1 VTTTDVPVFAGA
13 AMLYHQ
19 AGWPAVL
26 PVPPE
31 TKSPPPTGYTGAEGL
46 DTPADLL
53 NGWAS
58 GTIRHP
64 SGSSYAAYS
73 CALRMPDGVI
83 GIDVDQYTT
92 AAGRV
97 KRGAETLAKLVD
109 RWGPLPPTW
118 TSTARGADGPSRIAF
133 FRVPAGRYVS
143 VLQPDIE
150 IIQRHHRYAVVWPSV
165 HEELGTVYT
174 WYAPDGT
181 VATRLPS
188 PTDFAWAPETWAVGL
203 AEGASTAAPA
213 SASHASGDAL
223 LAALS
228 VDARPACSVMY
239 DALEA
244 AARVLAEQ
252 LDSGTRHD
260 AMTKRVHRIVQTAAM
275 GHPGLGAALPGL
287 REQWT
292 AITSGE
298 SREAEFDRML
308 LSSARKAVTVLGG
321 VQQLGDP
328 CSMFGGAAWAGL
340 AGMQV
345 DARPRPSDDRE
356 FGEDSEPFE
365 PLHLELPPKL
375 VDPSWGQVIG
385 TEPFD
390 PGVDLDHPLADAML
404 RRSFYMVRRASD
416 TKTAWLQRGAEQWT
430 LEGDLA
436 GRIVSECAALMPD
449 GDPEPIVK
457 GMPATPAQRAYKRRL
472 RMMTNGPAAA
482 VAATIRRQTDGGR
495 HPATVAVADLD
506 REPDVLWAGGWPWD
520 LRASTEVP
528 TLAAFVDPH
537 QPHLVAAGVTP
548 APVPTPRWDAFVAA
562 VWPDDDVR
570 RWALRV
576 LSIAFTGYPDAAL
589 PLLYG
594 EGGTGKTSLITL
606 LMEVLGSY
614 AHAANPKLLSDRAD
628 QFMTYQLK
636 GRRLSFI
643 DEAMREGHR
652 NAETL
657 KQLTGGGALSGSA
670 KYQNEI
676 TFQPTHTLVLTSNT
690 PPTVSD
696 AAVRRRIRLLP
707 CDGDAAEVRARRQA
721 LGARHWAVEA
731 PGVLAAM
738 MREAGAWLA
747 DPTTALVSA
756 APLSVQFLLGE
767 LVSSQDV
774 IGQWLTESV
783 MPDQVGTPSHRL
795 YVGFRGWCRDAGIRD
810 GAIAT
815 ETAWA
820 LALTQLGFDK
830 VRRRDANYRLLVVR
844 PDPGFAFTPSTPPPS
859 AFSTPSTPP
868 PAAYP
873 PHTSGVEGSWNQGGA
888 SDGQPSTIENRSSTP
903 LSTTSVEGVEGR
915 SNTLKNEVSEKGPI
929 EERTENL
936 RTLFELPSPSTDDLP
951 RQGVTS
957 EKEAVEA
964 PPHSPHAPT
973 ISPNGV
979 VGPIDAPLN
988 TLFDLQEQP
997 AAARTASPREINASE
1012 VAARAYQGQ
1021 ATKQLTKAEAR
1032 KQLAAEK
1039 RAAAIAEAITAAQGE
1054 VLALPAVVDR
1064 AGHVIPVSL
1073 EQAGAVV
1080 RGAIARS
1087 GQLDV
1092 DVETSGYPV
1101 GHPLYELRSVQLGDS
1116 VACVVL
1122 HPVTHAELIRALL
1135 AEAPTL
1141 GAFSATADL
1150 VPLAY
1155 AGLGDHDE
1163 MWMRMHDVVIPA
1175 KLADPR
1181 SIKGAAAD
1189 GLKAIAAVTLGPH
1202 AVAPGADAARSTLFT
1217 AGKWL
1222 KETKI
1227 ETPLERS
1234 GWANVN
1240 TGSTVMLRYAAS
1252 DVLDTAACG
1261 RAIPRPEPVVY
1272 ERERLAQRMTARVAY
1287 RGVRIDADHV
1297 RALTPPAEQARAAA
1311 GALVQA
1317 FGIDNPGSDMQIGQ
1331 ALDALGAPLPR
1342 SEKTG
1347 RPSVAAA
1354 VLEPLRA
1361 AEGPIGDLARAVLDY
1376 RHHDTVLGTFL
1387 APYRLLCEQGDGR
1400 ARPTV
1405 YTLGTV
1411 TGRMSCV
1418 RPNLQQLPREGG
1430 VRACIT
1436 ADPGQLMIGA
1446 DFSGVEIRVAA
1457 ALSQDPA
1464 MLAMLAEGQDLHAVI
1479 AEMVFGPG
1487 WTKANR
1493 YTVKPMVFGD
1503 MYGAGV
1509 PTMAA
1514 QGGCTPAV
1522 AQAAKDAITGRFPR
1536 YRQWSDEVRNAAKA
1550 GRTQLPTYSGRTI
1563 HLDPSLPHKA
1573 PNAAIQGTARELLID
1588 TLVRWQDTRWGDAT
1602 LLPVHDELDVFVPES
1617 EAVDATAE
1625 LVRCMET
1632 ELYGVAIVAEP
1643 AAPSFFWQDST

>member
-1 VTTTDVPVFAGA
+1 MTTTDVPVFAGA

-46 DTPADLL
+46 DTPAELL
-53 NGWAS
+53 ASWAS
-58 GTIRHP
+58 GK
-64 SGSSYAAYS
+64 YAAY
-73 CALRMPDGVI
+73 CVALRMPDGVI
-83 GIDVDQYTT
+83 GIDVDQYLK
-92 AAGRV
+92 GERQ
-97 KRGAETLAKLVD
+97 KRGAETLAGLIEK
-109 RWGPLPPTW
+109 WGPLPETW
-118 TSTARGADGPSRIAF
+118 TSTARGEGPSRIAF
-133 FRVPAGRYVS
+133 FRVPVGRYAS
-143 VLQPDIE
+143 VIQPDIE
-150 IIQRHHRYAVVWPSV
+150 IIQRHHRYAVVWPSL
-165 HEELGTVYT
+165 HSELGTVYT

-181 VATRLPS
+181 VATRLPG
-188 PTDFAWAPETWAVGL
+188 PADFPELPPSWLAGL
-203 AEGASTAAPA
+203 AEGAAAAAPA
-213 SASHASGDAL
+213 SASHASGEAL

-244 AARVLAEQ
+244 AARVLS
-252 LDSGTRHD
+252 DPDTGTRHD
-260 AMTKRVHRIVQTAAM
+260 AMTARVHRIVQTAAM

-292 AITSGE
+292 AITDGE
-298 SREAEFDRML
+298 ARDGEFERML

-328 CSMFGGAAWAGL
+328 CSMLGGSNWAGL
-340 AGMQV
+340 SGV
-345 DARPRPSDDRE
+345 TPIDARPRPADDRQ
-356 FGEDSEPFE
+356 FTDDEDSEAFE

-385 TEPFD
+385 VEPFD

-404 RRSFYMVRRASD
+404 RRTFYMVRRASD
-416 TKTAWLQRGAEQWT
+416 TKTAWLQRGAEQWY

-436 GRIVSECAALMPD
+436 GRVVSECAALMPD
-449 GDPEPIVK
+449 GDPSPVIKGEP
-457 GMPATPAQRAYKRRL
+457 PTPAQRAYKRRL
-472 RMMTNGPAAA
+472 KMMTNGPAAA

-537 QPHLVAAGVTP
+537 SPHLVAAGVTP
-548 APVPTPRWDAFVAA
+548 VAMPTPRWDAFVAA
-562 VWPDDDVR
+562 VWPDEDVR

-657 KQLTGGGALSGSA
+657 KQLTGGGVLSGSA

-676 TFQPTHTLVLTSNT
+676 SFTPTHTLVLTSNT
-690 PPTVSD
+690 PPAVSD

-707 CDGDAAEVRARRQA
+707 CDGDADEVRARRQA
-721 LGARHWAVEA
+721 LSARHWAHEA

-738 MREAGAWLA
+738 MREAAAWLA
-747 DPTTALVSA
+747 DPSTALVSA

-774 IGQWLTESV
+774 IGQWLSESV
-783 MPDQVGTPSHRL
+783 MPDQHGTPSHRL
-795 YVGFRGWCRDAGIRD
+795 YVGFRGWCRDSGIRD
-810 GAIAT
+810 GGIPS
-815 ETAWA
+815 ETAWGS
-820 LALTQLGFDK
+820 ALTGLGFPK
-830 VRRRDANYRLLVVR
+830 ISRRDANYRPLIHR
-844 PDPGFAFTPSTPPPS
+844 PDPGFALPSTFPTPPGGRVDPSTGPSTQPSTQPSTPAPIS
-859 AFSTPSTPP
+859 P
-868 PAAYP
+868 PASPTPAQNA
-873 PHTSGVEGSWNQGGA
+873 SSVEGLWRVGGGL
-888 SDGQPSTIENRSSTP
+888 SGQPSTLDNPRSTP
-903 LSTTSVEGVEGR
+903 VFATSVEGVEGT
-915 SNTLKNEVSEKGPI
+915 SNTLKKFNEGKTPHIEPYREIEKKCSPQPSTPSAPSTSDIQERDLTCENAGVEGVEGP
-929 EERTENL
+929 EG
-936 RTLFELPSPSTDDLP
+936 LFEL
-951 RQGVTS
+951 G
-957 EKEAVEA
+957 
-964 PPHSPHAPT
+964 
-973 ISPNGV
+973 
-979 VGPIDAPLN
+979 
-988 TLFDLQEQP
+988 
-997 AAARTASPREINASE
+997 E
-1012 VAARAYQGQ
+1012 VAAPATPKRAPSTP
-1021 ATKQLTKAEAR
+1021 APRDIDRSEAARRADEAKITKAEAR

-1039 RAAAIAEAITAAQGE
+1039 RAAAVAEAVTAAQGE
-1054 VLALPAVVDR
+1054 VLPLPAVVDR
-1064 AGHVIPVSL
+1064 EGHVIPLTL
-1073 EQAGAVV
+1073 EQAAAVV
-1080 RGAIARS
+1080 RAAVARS

-1116 VACVVL
+1116 VAAVVL
-1122 HPVTHAELIRALL
+1122 HPVEHAELIRTLI
-1135 AEAPTL
+1135 AEAERL

-1150 VPLAY
+1150 VPIAH

-1163 MWMRMHDVVIPA
+1163 MWQRMHDVVIPA

-1189 GLKAIAAVTLGPH
+1189 GLKALAAATLGPH
-1202 AVAPGADAARSTLFT
+1202 AVAPAAEAARSALFK

-1222 KETKI
+1222 KETKVD
-1227 ETPLERS
+1227 TPLERS
-1234 GWANVN
+1234 GWANVT

-1261 RAIPRPEPVVY
+1261 RTIPLPAPEVY
-1272 ERERLAQRMTARVAY
+1272 ERERLAQRMTARAAY
-1287 RGVRIDADHV
+1287 RGVRIDLDHV
-1297 RALTPPAEQARAAA
+1297 NALTPPAEEARAEA
-1311 GALVQA
+1311 GGRVRG
-1317 FGIDNPGSDMQIGQ
+1317 FGIDNPGSDMQIGT
-1331 ALDALGAPLPR
+1331 ALDGLGAPLPR

-1347 RPSVAAA
+1347 RPSVAAG
-1354 VLEPLRA
+1354 VLEPLKA
-1361 AEGPIGDLARAVLDY
+1361 DQGPIGALVRAVLDY

-1387 APYRLLCEQGDGR
+1387 EPYRLLCEQGDGR

-1514 QGGCTPAV
+1514 QGGCSPAV

-1536 YRQWSDEVRNAAKA
+1536 YRQWSDEIRHAARA
-1550 GRTQLPTYSGRTI
+1550 GRTQLPTYSGRVI

-1588 TLVRWQDTRWGDAT
+1588 ALVRWQETPWGDCT
-1602 LLPVHDELDVFVPES
+1602 LLPVHDELDVFVPEADA
-1617 EAVDATAE
+1617 EQATAE

-1632 ELYGVAIVAEP
+1632 ELYNVAIVAEP
-1643 AAPSFFWQDST
+1643 STPSFFWQDST